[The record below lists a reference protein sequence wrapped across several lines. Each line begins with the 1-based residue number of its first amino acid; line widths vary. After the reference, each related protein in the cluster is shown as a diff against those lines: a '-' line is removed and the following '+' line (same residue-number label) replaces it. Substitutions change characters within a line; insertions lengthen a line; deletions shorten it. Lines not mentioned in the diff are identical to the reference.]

1 MERTTSPVWGLAAG
15 TSLPRAGTARAE
27 LEVEE
32 ATRKAASSSSAPF
45 PSGTAQISVPL
56 EPRLSFK
63 SGRVGVK
70 FGFPVGAE

>member
-1 MERTTSPVWGLAAG
+1 MERTTSPVWGVAAG
-15 TSLPRAGTARAE
+15 TSPPGAGTAKAE
-27 LEVEE
+27 LEGGK

-45 PSGTAQISVPL
+45 PSGTTQISVPL
-56 EPRLSFK
+56 KPHLSFK